1 MNLNNPLKPDLYYH
15 IYNRG
20 ISSHLFHMKKNFIAI
35 TFVLC
40 ILISSCNSSDRY
52 DEDSSGAVYVKP
64 SVDYRG
70 RYRKGHVRFKTSTKK
85 DALKSQ
91 ARSRY
96 YYHTRGKY
104 RKQ

>member
-1 MNLNNPLKPDLYYH
+1 MKNIFIP
-15 IYNRG
+15 I
-20 ISSHLFHMKKNFIAI
+20 IFCLF
-35 TFVLC
+35 
-40 ILISSCNSSDRY
+40 ILSSSCDSSNGYDENSSD
-52 DEDSSGAVYVKP
+52 AVYVKP

-70 RYRKGHVRFKTSTKK
+70 RYRKGHVRFKVSTKK

-104 RKQ
+104 RKH